1 MKWEATGIK
10 RGRERGEQL
19 KCVDEG
25 KEKGKG
31 REGMIRDLEGR
42 KMGLVDEAENKNNK
56 KRKYRMERGERKRG
70 R

>member
-1 MKWEATGIK
+1 M
-10 RGRERGEQL
+10 